1 MLVTSSLTR
10 VADTGEHVT
19 DCSSRAVPVLSAVT
33 GPSSG
38 LAYRGGMTILH
49 REQRSHARNWL
60 LPTALGAM
68 VAVGCIAGLPSSATA
83 HDYLV
88 SSTPGADS
96 TLTKLPAEFDI
107 TANDALLE
115 LGAASEAFAL
125 RVTDSAGLYYG
136 DGCVTIDGASMRSTA
151 SLGAPGAYTVTWGVV
166 SADGH
171 PISDTF
177 GFTWAPGVGEV
188 PSKGSATVPECGV
201 TTIEADIPG
210 SSGDPTP
217 SATPGASASPSP
229 DPLDG
234 DATSD
239 TESGSNG
246 ADGSFIPWMVGG
258 VVAVAAAVGG
268 SIFLSR
274 RRKG

>member
-68 VAVGCIAGLPSSATA
+68 VSVGCVAGLPSSATA

-88 SSTPGADS
+88 SSTPGANS
-96 TLTKLPAEFDI
+96 TLTELPVEFDI
-107 TANDALLE
+107 TASDTLLE
-115 LGAASEAFAL
+115 LGAASKAFAL

-136 DGCVTIDGASMRSTA
+136 DGCVTIDGASMRSAA
-151 SLGAPGAYTVTWGVV
+151 SLGAPGAYTVTWGVI
-166 SADGH
+166 SADAH
-171 PISDTF
+171 PINGTF

-201 TTIEADIPG
+201 TTIEPDVPA
-210 SSGDPTP
+210 SSGDQTP
-217 SATPGASASPSP
+217 SAAPGASASPSP
-229 DPLDG
+229 DALDG
-234 DATSD
+234 NATSD
-239 TESGSNG
+239 SESGSNG
-246 ADGSFIPWMVGG
+246 ADWSFIPWIVGG
-258 VVAVAAAVGG
+258 GVAVAAAVGG
-268 SIFLSR
+268 TLFLSR